1 MEDKK
6 EKKEKEELR
15 DIDFAKA
22 EIENIDGSKSKIF
35 VDGDGEIGVLV
46 KQFANVIYSQSKEL
60 GEVEVARE
68 IYKTG
73 KSKVT
78 KEQAVALKK
87 YAENYPYILRTAIEG
102 VFDVFK

>member
-1 MEDKK
+1 ME

-60 GEVEVARE
+60 GEVEVEEYTAQ
-68 IYKTG
+68 KM
-73 KSKVT
+73 
-78 KEQAVALKK
+78 LKGDDNW
-87 YAENYPYILRTAIEG
+87 EFWTN
-102 VFDVFK
+102 F

>member
-6 EKKEKEELR
+6 DKKEKEELKA
-15 DIDFAKA
+15 IDFTKA
-22 EIENIDGSKSKIF
+22 EVENIDGSKSKIF
-35 VDGDGEIGVLV
+35 VDGDGEIGILV

-73 KSKVT
+73 QSKVT

-87 YAENYPYILRTAIEG
+87 YAENYPCILRTAIEG
-102 VFDVFK
+102 VFDVVK

>member
-6 EKKEKEELR
+6 DKKEKEELKA
-15 DIDFAKA
+15 IDFTKA
-22 EIENIDGSKSKIF
+22 EVENIDGSKSKIF
-35 VDGDGEIGVLV
+35 VDGDGEIGILV

-68 IYKTG
+68 IYKKG
-73 KSKVT
+73 QSKVT